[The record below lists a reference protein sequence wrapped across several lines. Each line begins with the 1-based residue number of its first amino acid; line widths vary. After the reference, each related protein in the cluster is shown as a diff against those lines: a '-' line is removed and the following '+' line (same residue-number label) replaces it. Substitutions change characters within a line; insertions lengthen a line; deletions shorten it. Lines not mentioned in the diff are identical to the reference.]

1 MKNNFK
7 NYKFWLAVLAAVIV
21 LINAL
26 GAVFNFSVNEVA
38 ITSIA
43 TAVLGVFVA
52 LGLVN
57 KNSKEEN
64 ENVTL
69 EKDKT
74 KSNDD
79 KIKTADSVENS
90 SIESQKQIDKN
101 YQKQNKKQIDD

>member
-52 LGLVN
+52 LGLVS
-57 KNSKEEN
+57 KNSKDEN
-64 ENVTL
+64 ENTKPD
-69 EKDKT
+69 EIIAKPSDDNIESIQKT
-74 KSNDD
+74 END
-79 KIKTADSVENS
+79 N
-90 SIESQKQIDKN
+90 IESQKQNDS
-101 YQKQNKKQIDD
+101 QKTDIIEQIDD